1 MTLLDKIIN
10 AGYSE
15 ELPNYLRKRVQPTN
29 IVALI
34 MLVFIGIPFLLLT
47 PIYFPT
53 VLTLCP
59 IIGSLLCMGVIVG
72 NYLGGI
78 RWTRILLGFVGVTTG
93 WCYNMLLSGP
103 QEPPI
108 PGVFLITLSF
118 SLISF
123 VTLDRKEYVLLVISL
138 LYSCLVLLGFPFTRS
153 WFTLEGADATVLRTG
168 WLSYVITFLG
178 IVTSVGCMIGLTQIS
193 RKSETEAQEAL
204 DAAQEQNNRLT
215 EERAD
220 NERKTKALEEAQE
233 NERKQQWISNGIS
246 KISEIIR
253 VQSNDEAIF
262 DTILQNL
269 VKYLQVTQG
278 GLFVVDLNENNPEDT
293 RIHLAAC
300 YAYERK
306 KYVSREVH
314 PGEGMLGQAY
324 LEKMPSYYHEVP
336 EGYVNITSGLGQ
348 AQPRCLLIVPLMVNE
363 VVEGLIE
370 LASFQALEDYQ
381 QTFVE
386 QVGEVIAAYIQSNR
400 NVRRMQD
407 LLSKAQEQAE
417 ELSAQEEEIRQ
428 NMEEMQATH
437 EHHERTMEEMQ
448 RERDELLEKIAGL
461 EGQEAQSEV

>member
-1 MTLLDKIIN
+1 MLKSIIR
-10 AGYSE
+10 AGYQE
-15 ELPNYLRKRVQPTN
+15 TLPNYLRKRVKPTN
-29 IVALI
+29 IVAL
-34 MLVFIGIPFLLLT
+34 LLLTTTALPFAIIT
-47 PIYFPT
+47 PIYFPKILILIPLSGILT
-53 VLTLCP
+53 CIGVLLANRMGG
-59 IIGSLLCMGVIVG
+59 IEYSRFFLSLLP
-72 NYLGGI
+72 
-78 RWTRILLGFVGVTTG
+78 VTQAVL
-93 WCYNMLLSGP
+93 YNLFLCGP
-103 QEPPI
+103 SDDPI
-108 PGVFLITLSF
+108 PSVYLISLAF
-118 SLISF
+118 SLVPF
-123 VTLDRKEYVLLVISL
+123 VTFDLKERNTLFLTS
-138 LYSCLVLLGFPFTRS
+138 LYSFILIAAFPFTRD
-153 WFTLEGADATVLRTG
+153 WVTLKADVSILREG
-168 WLSYVITFLG
+168 WLSTITIMLG
-178 IVTSVGCMIGLTQIS
+178 ILTAFGCMVGLAFIS
-193 RKSETEAQEAL
+193 RHAEEETEASLVKAEEKNQEL
-204 DAAQEQNNRLT
+204 LT
-215 EERAD
+215 EQEE
-220 NERKTKALEEAQE
+220 NIRKTKALEEAQE
-233 NERKQQWISNGIS
+233 NERKQQWISNGIG

-278 GLFVVDLNENNPEDT
+278 GFFIVDLNENNPEDT

-348 AQPRCLLIVPLMVNE
+348 AQPRCLLIVPLMVND

-370 LASFQALEDYQ
+370 LASFKALEDYQ

-400 NVRRMQD
+400 NVRRMQI

-428 NMEEMQATH
+428 NMEEMQATQ
-437 EHHERTMEEMQ
+437 EHHERNMNEMK
-448 RERDELLEKIAGL
+448 RERDELLEKVASL
-461 EGQEAQSEV
+461 EGQQVQSEV